1 MIADENDYPPT
12 QSRSIFSRSPR
23 SIVFAGAAYITIAA
37 SIGLS
42 LITPAPAQA
51 ATAEE
56 FLNLFD
62 FLKKYVVDLDK
73 LTNPAPAPEDPAP
86 TVPDEP
92 NSEELNWNN

>member
-1 MIADENDYPPT
+1 MKTYLKKALT
-12 QSRSIFSRSPR
+12 
-23 SIVFAGAAYITIAA
+23 FAGATYITIVA

-42 LITPAPAQA
+42 FITPAPAQA

-73 LTNPAPAPEDPAP
+73 LTNPAPTPAPEDTAP
-86 TVPDEP
+86 TEPDEP
-92 NSEELNWNN
+92 NAE